1 MILDTGCNITVEVYG
16 TVPLNLILKPQ
27 SGAAQEVQS
36 CHLSIEPFAPIT
48 EWTDAFGNL
57 CQRAI
62 LVTGTTTIRATATVS
77 TSDFINVAPGAPLT
91 PPEELPPEVMQ
102 YLLPSR
108 YCQSDLF
115 VDQATRIT
123 RHATPGYDQVGAIC
137 SWIQRKLR
145 HSYGVSNV
153 TTSAVDTERK
163 RKGVCRDYAHL
174 GIAMTRAILIPA
186 RMVFGYLHDLTP
198 MDLHA
203 WFEAYVNGR
212 WYTFD
217 ATQAEP
223 KGNRVIVAYGRDA
236 ADTAQMTSYGPI
248 HVTQQHVWVH
258 AA

>member
-1 MILDTGCNITVEVYG
+1 MILDIGCNITVEVYG

-36 CHLSIEPFAPIT
+36 CQLSVEPFAPIT
-48 EWTDAFGNL
+48 EWSDTFGNL

-62 LVTGTTTIRATATVS
+62 LVTGTTTIRTSATVATA
-77 TSDFINVAPGAPLT
+77 DFINVDPGAPLT
-91 PPEELPPEVMQ
+91 PAEELPPEVMQ

-108 YCQSDLF
+108 YCESDLF

-123 RHATPGYDQVGAIC
+123 RHATPGCDQVGAIC

-145 HSYGVSNV
+145 YGYGVSKV
-153 TTSAVDTERK
+153 TTSAMDTERK

-174 GIAMTRAILIPA
+174 GIAMTRAMLIPA
-186 RMVFGYLHDLTP
+186 RMVFGYLHDLSP

-223 KGNRVIVAYGRDA
+223 RGNRVIVAYGRDA

-248 HVTQQHVWVH
+248 HVTQQHVWVNV
-258 AA
+258 A